1 MLSSDLRP
9 FKSYETKKNPKK
21 THSLLERVETL
32 DSQNAV
38 SFSKDRYDRVALV
51 VRRLFLTCS

>member
-9 FKSYETKKNPKK
+9 FKSKQTKKP
-21 THSLLERVETL
+21 TVYWRDWRL
-32 DSQNAV
+32 DLQNAA
-38 SFSKDRYDRVALV
+38 SFSKDRCDRVALV

>member
-9 FKSYETKKNPKK
+9 FKSYESKK
-21 THSLLERVETL
+21 TNKKAHSLLERL
-32 DSQNAV
+32 DPQNAA
-38 SFSKDRYDRVALV
+38 SFSKDCYDRVALV